1 MLVPILS
8 AVFLAAAVPD
18 KPQTPTFA
26 YDASRPLGIASTGVV
41 LRDISFAG
49 AQGERIE
56 ATVVGPAEPG
66 RHPAVLF
73 AHWYEEPALNSN
85 RTEFLP
91 DALRLGRSGVVSL
104 LVDTLWSDP
113 KWFRTRKPSD
123 DFATSVAQVENLRRA
138 LDVLASFDD
147 VDASRIA
154 LVGHDFG
161 AMYGSLVAGV
171 DRRVKALVFI
181 AGTRSFADWFL
192 LGRKLDPAAE
202 RAVRD
207 ELAPLDPLAYVGR
220 IAPGPVLFQFAAKDP
235 YVSKEAADALVAA
248 AGEPRSV
255 KFYDA
260 GHAMSIEA
268 LEDRVPWLLQAL
280 HVKP

>member
-1 MLVPILS
+1 
-8 AVFLAAAVPD
+8 
-18 KPQTPTFA
+18 
-26 YDASRPLGIASTGVV
+26 
-41 LRDISFAG
+41 
-49 AQGERIE
+49 
-56 ATVVGPAEPG
+56 
-66 RHPAVLF
+66 
-73 AHWYEEPALNSN
+73 
-85 RTEFLP
+85 
-91 DALRLGRSGVVSL
+91 
-104 LVDTLWSDP
+104 
-113 KWFRTRKPSD
+113 
-123 DFATSVAQVENLRRA
+123 VAQVENLRRA

-207 ELAPLDPLAYVGR
+207 ELAPLDPLGYVGK
-220 IAPGPVLFQFAAKDP
+220 IAPAPVLFQFATKDP

-255 KFYDA
+255 KFYDT

-268 LEDRVPWLLQAL
+268 LEDRVPWLLRAL